1 MGETLSRS
9 AELLSRL
16 LRFGDASTRL
26 RLADDVASGDS
37 VLADLLARTA
47 RSDEDSELRVR
58 CIEVLGRALETS
70 DGSMKLE
77 VLTSLFGRPVSE
89 TVLGL

>member
-1 MGETLSRS
+1 MLSRS

-16 LRFGDASTRL
+16 LRFGDSATRL
-26 RLADDVASGDS
+26 RLADDVAAGDT

-47 RSDEDSELRVR
+47 RSDEDADLRVR
-58 CIEVLGRALETS
+58 CIEVLGRALEAC
-70 DGSMKLE
+70 DPAMKLE
-77 VLTSLFGRPVSE
+77 VLTALFGASRSE